1 MPSKENII
9 EDDDW
14 LFATGR
20 NYSEQLQKYKE
31 FEYQQNPNGKK

>member
-1 MPSKENII
+1 MVKKQEII

-20 NYSEQLQKYKE
+20 SYMDQLQKYKDFE
-31 FEYQQNPNGKK
+31 FKKQPD